1 MVVSQ
6 GRENMAEALILTSK
20 MKKMKRS
27 FYIVIVSFVLLLTGC
42 KKKLDQQPI
51 SELSSELFWKTAEH
65 AILGNAAIYDGMQ
78 KTFSSNGSFTEW
90 GDARSDN
97 FTFGGTGENQINVV
111 LNGLSATTGSAS
123 WDNLY
128 LTIARANL
136 AIKYLP
142 GIPDLS
148 EVQRNNYLAQA
159 YGIRA
164 YMYFWAVRLWGAV
177 PVRLEPYED
186 INESPNLER
195 TSADEVLNNVIIP
208 DLVKANTMVD
218 KNAINVF
225 ELNKGG
231 ILAILAEVYLWKKD
245 YTKVLSTIDE
255 LIALNR
261 YALTPSTPV
270 FLTYKDI
277 FVLGNTKESIWT
289 LNWDYLVDGGNG
301 LGGRIGSSDQTSNYY
316 VDSVPLMKWETNKA
330 DIRRGITYDTTIAN
344 ALQRIIQ
351 VWKYYPIDPATGKP
365 VVPSRAQNQTKLP
378 LYRWADILLM
388 RAEALNWKNNDK
400 VGATA
405 IVNQIRTRAKAG
417 NLNPAN
423 YNNLATQLDMET
435 AILDE
440 RQLELF
446 GEAKRWF
453 DLVRTGRVLT
463 TMDPLIRQRQRN
475 LGITQTGFTDP
486 RMILWPIS
494 RSNLTRDPLLVQNP
508 PYSD

>member
-1 MVVSQ
+1 
-6 GRENMAEALILTSK
+6 
-20 MKKMKRS
+20 MKRS
-27 FYIVIVSFVLLLTGC
+27 IYIILAFTAILMTGC

-51 SELSSELFWKTAEH
+51 SDLSASLFWKTPEH
-65 AILGNAAIYDGMQ
+65 AQLGIAAIYDAMQ

-90 GDARSDN
+90 ADARSDN
-97 FTFGGTGENQINVV
+97 FTFGGTGENQINIV
-111 LNGLSATTGSAS
+111 LNGLNSTTATAS
-123 WDNLY
+123 WDNLF
-128 LTIARANL
+128 LTIARANF

-142 GIPDLS
+142 GITGLS

-159 YGIRA
+159 YGVRA
-164 YMYFWAVRLWGAV
+164 YMFFWGVRLWGAL
-177 PVRLEPYED
+177 PVRLTPYED
-186 INESPNLER
+186 INESPNLAR
-195 TSADEVLNNVIIP
+195 TSADSIINSVIIP
-208 DLVKANTMVD
+208 DLVKANDLVD
-218 KNAINVF
+218 KSSTNVF
-225 ELNKGG
+225 ELNTGG
-231 ILAILAEVYLWKKD
+231 ILATLADVYLWKKD
-245 YTKVLSTIDE
+245 YTNVLTTIDK

-261 YALTPSTPV
+261 YALTPSTSV
-270 FLTYKDI
+270 FTSYKDMI
-277 FVLGNTKESIWT
+277 VTGTSKESIWT

-301 LGGRIGSSDQTSNYY
+301 IGGKIGSSDQTSNFYI
-316 VDSVPLMKWETNKA
+316 DSIPLLRWETNKQ

-344 ALQRIIQ
+344 ALQRVIQ
-351 VWKYYPIDPATGKP
+351 IWKFYPLDGAGKP
-365 VVPSRAQNQTKLP
+365 VVPSRAQNQVRLL

-446 GEAKRWF
+446 AEGKRWF
-453 DLVRTGRVLT
+453 DLVRTGRVLAV
-463 TMDPLIRQRQRN
+463 MDPLVKRRQSF
-475 LGITQTGFTDP
+475 LGIGQTGFSDA
-486 RMILWPIS
+486 RKILWPIS
-494 RSNLTRDPLLVQNP
+494 RDALNKDPLLIQNP

>member
-1 MVVSQ
+1 
-6 GRENMAEALILTSK
+6 
-20 MKKMKRS
+20 MKRS
-27 FYIVIVSFVLLLTGC
+27 IYILIAFTGILMTGC

-51 SELSSELFWKTAEH
+51 SDLSASLFWKTPEH
-65 AILGNAAIYDGMQ
+65 AQLGVAAIYDAMQ

-90 GDARSDN
+90 ADARSDN
-97 FTFGGTGENQINVV
+97 FTFGGTGENQINIV
-111 LNGLSATTGSAS
+111 LNGLNSTTATAS
-123 WDNLY
+123 WDNLF
-128 LTIARANL
+128 LTIARANF

-142 GIPDLS
+142 GITGLS

-159 YGIRA
+159 YGVRA
-164 YMYFWAVRLWGAV
+164 YMFFWGVRLWGAL
-177 PVRLEPYED
+177 PVRLTPYED
-186 INESPNLER
+186 INESPNLAR
-195 TSADEVLNNVIIP
+195 TSVDSIINSVIIP
-208 DLVKANTMVD
+208 DLIKASELVD
-218 KNAINVF
+218 KASTNVF
-225 ELNKGG
+225 ELNTGG
-231 ILAILAEVYLWKKD
+231 ILAALADVYLWKKD
-245 YTKVLSTIDE
+245 YANVLSTIDK

-270 FLTYKDI
+270 FTSYKDMI
-277 FVLGNTKESIWT
+277 VLGNTKESIWT

-301 LGGRIGSSDQTSNYY
+301 IGGKIGSSDQTSNYY
-316 VDSVPLMKWETNKA
+316 IDSIPLLRWETNKQ

-351 VWKYYPIDPATGKP
+351 VWKFYPLDGTGKP
-365 VVPSRAQNQTKLP
+365 VVPSRAQNQVKLL

-388 RAEALNWKNNDK
+388 RAEALNWGNNDK

-423 YNNLATQLDMET
+423 YNNLVTQLDMET

-446 GEAKRWF
+446 AEGKRWF
-453 DLVRTGRVLT
+453 DLVRTGRVLAV
-463 TMDPLIRQRQRN
+463 MDPLVKRRQSF
-475 LGITQTGFTDP
+475 LGIGQTGFSDA
-486 RMILWPIS
+486 RKILWPIS
-494 RSNLTRDPLLVQNP
+494 RDALNKDPLLIQNP

>member
-1 MVVSQ
+1 M
-6 GRENMAEALILTSK
+6 LTSK
-20 MKKMKRS
+20 RKKMKRI
-27 FYIVIVSFVLLLTGC
+27 FFIAITSFVIFSMGC
-42 KKKLDQQPI
+42 KKELDQQPI
-51 SELSSELFWKTAEH
+51 SDLSSSLFWKTAEH
-65 AILGNAAIYDGMQ
+65 ALLGNAAIYDGMQ
-78 KTFSSNGSFTEW
+78 KTFSGNGSFTEW

-97 FTFGGTGENQINVV
+97 FTFGGTGENQVNVA
-111 LNGLSATTGSAS
+111 LNGLTAVTGSAS

-128 LTIARANL
+128 LTIARANA
-136 AIKYLP
+136 AIKFLP
-142 GIPDLS
+142 NITELS

-159 YGIRA
+159 YGVRA

-186 INESPNLER
+186 ITQSPNLAR

-208 DLVKANTMVD
+208 DLIKANTLVD
-218 KNAINVF
+218 KNAVSVF

-245 YTKVLSTIDE
+245 YPNVLSVINE
-255 LIALNR
+255 LTLLNR

-270 FLTYKDI
+270 FLSYKDI

-301 LGGRIGSSDQTSNYY
+301 IGGRIGSSDQTSNYY
-316 VDSVPLMKWETNKA
+316 IDSVPLMKWETNKQ
-330 DIRRGITYDTTIAN
+330 DIRRGITYDTTVAN

-351 VWKYYPIDPATGKP
+351 VWKYYPMDPATGKP

-388 RAEALNWKNNDK
+388 KAEALNWANNDK

-405 IVNQIRTRAKAG
+405 IVNQIRTRARAG
-417 NLNPAN
+417 NLNQAN
-423 YNNLATQLDMET
+423 YNNLATQLDMEK

-475 LGITQTGFTDP
+475 LGITQTGFTDA
-486 RMILWPIS
+486 RLILWPIS
-494 RSNLTRDPLLVQNP
+494 RSALSKDPLLVQNP

>member
-1 MVVSQ
+1 
-6 GRENMAEALILTSK
+6 
-20 MKKMKRS
+20 MKRS
-27 FYIVIVSFVLLLTGC
+27 LYIIIAFTAILMTAC

-51 SELSSELFWKTAEH
+51 SDLSASLFWKTPEH
-65 AILGNAAIYDGMQ
+65 AQLGVAAIYDAMQ

-90 GDARSDN
+90 ADARSDN
-97 FTFGGTGENQINVV
+97 FTFGGTGENQINIV
-111 LNGLSATTGSAS
+111 LNGLNSTTATAS
-123 WDNLY
+123 WDNLF
-128 LTIARANL
+128 LTISRANF

-142 GIPDLS
+142 GITGLS

-159 YGIRA
+159 YGVRA
-164 YMYFWAVRLWGAV
+164 YMFFWAVRLWGAV
-177 PVRLEPYED
+177 PVRLTPYENID
-186 INESPNLER
+186 ESPNLAR
-195 TSADEVLNNVIIP
+195 TSVDSVINSVIIP
-208 DLVKANTMVD
+208 DLIKANDLVD
-218 KNAINVF
+218 KTSTNVF
-225 ELNKGG
+225 ELNTGG
-231 ILAILAEVYLWKKD
+231 ILATLADVYLWKKD
-245 YTKVLSTIDE
+245 YANVLSTIDK

-270 FLTYKDI
+270 FTSYKDMI
-277 FVLGNTKESIWT
+277 VSGNTKESIWT

-301 LGGRIGSSDQTSNYY
+301 IGGKIGSSDQTSNFYI
-316 VDSVPLMKWETNKA
+316 DSIPLLRWENNKQ
-330 DIRRGITYDTTIAN
+330 DIRRGITYDTTVAN
-344 ALQRIIQ
+344 ALQRVIQ
-351 VWKYYPIDPATGKP
+351 IWKFYPLDGAGKP
-365 VVPSRAQNQTKLP
+365 VVPSRAQNQVKLL

-446 GEAKRWF
+446 AEGKRWF
-453 DLVRTGRVLT
+453 DLVRTGRVLAV
-463 TMDPLIRQRQRN
+463 MDPLVKKRQSF
-475 LGITQTGFTDP
+475 LGIGQTGFSDA
-486 RMILWPIS
+486 RKILWPIS
-494 RSNLTRDPLLVQNP
+494 RDALNKDPLLIQNP

>member
-1 MVVSQ
+1 
-6 GRENMAEALILTSK
+6 
-20 MKKMKRS
+20 MKRLS
-27 FYIVIVSFVLLLTGC
+27 IYIPVLLLCMLMTQC

-51 SELSSELFWKTAEH
+51 SDLSSSLFWKTAEH
-65 AILGNAAIYDGMQ
+65 ALLGNAAIYDGIQ
-78 KTFSSNGSFTEW
+78 KTFSGNGSFTEW

-111 LNGLSATTGSAS
+111 LNGLNATTGSAS

-128 LTIARANL
+128 LTIARANA

-142 GIPDLS
+142 GISELS
-148 EVQRNNYLAQA
+148 ELQRNNYLAQA
-159 YGIRA
+159 HGVRA

-177 PVRLEPYED
+177 PVRLIPYEN
-186 INESPNLER
+186 INESPNLKQ
-195 TSADEVLNNVIIP
+195 TSADSVLNSVIIP
-208 DLVKANTMVD
+208 DLITANTLVD
-218 KNAINVF
+218 KNATNTF
-225 ELNKGG
+225 ELTKGA

-245 YTKVLSTIDE
+245 YANVLSTVDQ

-277 FVLGNTKESIWT
+277 FILGNTKESVWT

-301 LGGRIGSSDQTSNYY
+301 IGGRIGSSDQTSNYY

-330 DIRRGITYDTTIAN
+330 DIRRAITYDTTVAN

-351 VWKYYPIDPATGKP
+351 VWKYYPIDPATGRP
-365 VVPSRAQNQTKLP
+365 AVPSRAQNQAKLP

-388 RAEALNWKNNDK
+388 RAEALNWANNDK
-400 VGATA
+400 AGARA
-405 IVNQIRTRAKAG
+405 IVNQIRARAKAG
-417 NLNPAN
+417 NLDSTK
-423 YNNLATQLDMET
+423 YNNLATQLDMEK

-446 GEAKRWF
+446 AEGKRWF
-453 DLVRTGRVLT
+453 DLVRTGRVIS
-463 TMDPLIRQRQRN
+463 TMDSLVRRRQSN
-475 LGITQTGFTDP
+475 LGIGQTGFTDI
-486 RMILWPIS
+486 RTILWPIS
-494 RSNLTRDPLLVQNP
+494 RSALTRDPLLIQNP
-508 PYSD
+508 PYSE